1 MNIPELLRLL
11 HKLIRLG
18 IIAKVNFLAL
28 RLTPYALRLTPYA
41 LRLTPYALRLTPYA
55 LRLTPYAL
63 RRRQHIQ
70 KLQPQRRGGQRGNIA
85 VVVGGVDFH

>member
-41 LRLTPYALRLTPYA
+41 FNRA
-55 LRLTPYAL
+55 
-63 RRRQHIQ
+63 
-70 KLQPQRRGGQRGNIA
+70 
-85 VVVGGVDFH
+85 

>member
-28 RLTPYALRLTPYA
+28 R
-41 LRLTPYALRLTPYA
+41 
-55 LRLTPYAL
+55 
-63 RRRQHIQ
+63 
-70 KLQPQRRGGQRGNIA
+70 
-85 VVVGGVDFH
+85 V